1 MHWILT
7 PYRPKNK
14 PLPGSLHGLQR
25 TASPKWVELGLFS
38 HSIDGTGKFTY
49 IFHKNQV
56 NVGIGKYTIHAIHAL
71 FGFGEL
77 DDSFQKALRFKSKI
91 MQHVNFRNPQAD
103 SFIQFRVFLDSGKII
118 IEKGF
123 PVVVWIEK
131 SGQSTVFN
139 HNKYLQTPYTKCF
152 KYLSVCNCA
161 MYFD

>member
-25 TASPKWVELGLFS
+25 TTSPKWVELGWFS

-56 NVGIGKYTIHAIHAL
+56 NVGIGKYTIHGL
-71 FGFGEL
+71 FGFWEL

-103 SFIQFRVFLDSGKII
+103 SFYPISGFSRFRKNHHW
-118 IEKGF
+118 KGF
-123 PVVVWIEK
+123 SVVVWIEK

-152 KYLSVCNCA
+152 KYLFG
-161 MYFD
+161 M